1 MPVARVSTTLGTW
14 IQVLGGIAAGMYAI
28 VALIAIA
35 TRGALEDALDFPF
48 DFNKAQD
55 FADLE
60 DALSGIRALA
70 SLLVLAL
77 VILLIIWL
85 FQLTRSVGRHGAPER
100 RWSPGWAVGGWFI
113 PLANFVIPWLIFRE
127 GEKIAVAAA
136 SGRTNEW
143 AKAPV
148 RFTSNLWWISVVLG
162 EVLLLVGGGM
172 YSDDSSDLDEVRA
185 GLTLITIGALLLVV
199 GYALLIPVI
208 RRITRYDNAPDPIA
222 AS

>member
-1 MPVARVSTTLGTW
+1 MPVARVSKTLGTW

-28 VALIAIA
+28 VALIAVA
-35 TRGALEDALDFPF
+35 TRGAMEDLVDNPFELGAL
-48 DFNKAQD
+48 QD
-55 FADLE
+55 YEDLD
-60 DALSGIRALA
+60 DALSGVRALA
-70 SLLVLAL
+70 SLLVLAI

-85 FQLTRSVGRHGAPER
+85 FQLTRSVGRHGVPQR

-127 GEKIAVAAA
+127 GEKISVAAA
-136 SGRTNEW
+136 SGRTSEW
-143 AKAPV
+143 AQAPV
-148 RFTSNLWWISVVLG
+148 RLTSNLWWIAVIVG

-172 YSDDSSDLDEVRA
+172 YSDDTSDLDEVRT

-208 RRITRYDNAPDPIA
+208 RRITRYDNAPDPIVA
-222 AS
+222 G